1 MLLGTLYSKGIPLF
15 VSARFDFA
23 ITGILLGFLLL
34 MQFLNLILYVPRVSS
49 LGLHEKKMYKG
60 ESPIGNKLGIKR
72 ITISCT
78 DTLLLSF
85 RLMGAS
91 SN

>member
-49 LGLHEKKMYKG
+49 LGLHEKKNVQRREPYWQQTR
-60 ESPIGNKLGIKR
+60 NKTNNDFLHGYS
-72 ITISCT
+72 ITE
-78 DTLLLSF
+78 L
-85 RLMGAS
+85 
-91 SN
+91 